1 MELKKVG
8 AEAPEKHTQYVKR
21 HIGLDKAFPNG
32 GLSQSTHILFHLFV
46 SRHDNYAVQRQNGDY
61 FRVGKP
67 LTLKVLRQHLE
78 GRVTVG
84 AYQLNA
90 ESMVKTL
97 IFDLDPE
104 KLEDPQ
110 LTARTIVEECVN
122 KPERKKPRFYRKAVL
137 LEASRHPDPSY
148 HIWVFFQP
156 VPVPAQVARWLGFKV
171 LEHANIN
178 PKRVEVF
185 PKQGGLTEARPYGNF
200 VKLPLGK
207 HQVHD
212 KWSRFLDLETLEPV
226 TPKCLFEIQ
235 GVSFLDSDIRRILG
249 FSRKTHV
256 QAKFD
261 LPKNYKPMDNSEE
274 EKIVRF
280 LVKYWIKPDP
290 TREIEGNRNKVEMAF
305 LGWCLKRGVAH
316 ESARRII
323 QRVVDLTGDEEAS
336 SRLQLVDYHYK
347 NRRSLGAELLG
358 LSGLRKIV
366 RETLKK

>member
-1 MELKKVG
+1 VELKKVG
-8 AEAPEKHTQYVKR
+8 AEAPEKHTQYVKK
-21 HIGLDKAFPNG
+21 HIGLDKAFPIG
-32 GLSQSTHILFHLFV
+32 GLSQSAHILLHLFV

-90 ESMVKTL
+90 QSKVKTL

-104 KLEDPQ
+104 KLEDPRA
-110 LTARTIVEECVN
+110 TTKTIIEKCID
-122 KPERKKPRFYRKAVL
+122 KPDPKKPRLYRKAVL
-137 LEASRHPDPSY
+137 LEASRYPDPSY

-156 VPVPAQVARWLGFKV
+156 GPVPAQMARWLGLKI
-171 LEHANIN
+171 LELANVN
-178 PKRVEVF
+178 PKLVEVF
-185 PKQGGLTEARPYGNF
+185 PKQDKLTEARPFGNF

-207 HQVHD
+207 HQAHG
-212 KWSRFLDLETLEPV
+212 KWSRFLDLETFEPLSSN
-226 TPKCLFEIQ
+226 CLFDVQ
-235 GVSFLDSDIRRILG
+235 GVSFLEKDIRRILG

-256 QAKFD
+256 QAKLD
-261 LPKNYKPMDNSEE
+261 LPKNYKPLRNSEE

-280 LVKYWIKPDP
+280 LVKYWHAPSP
-290 TREIEGNRNKVEMAF
+290 EMPGNRNQVEMAF
-305 LGWCLKRGVAH
+305 LGFCLKRGVAY
-316 ESARRII
+316 ESAKRII
-323 QRVVDLTGDEEAS
+323 QSVVDLTGDEEAS

-347 NRRSLGAELLG
+347 NRRGLGAELLG